1 MPYRTRCF
9 NPNCL
14 DRNCIETQY
23 CGESIS
29 FKNPK
34 ETLKKKDTIVSDS
47 HSSDSSVSSS
57 ASSVNYDKSKKLNGS
72 KSKSSVNSDSKS
84 SGSDSDSSSGDS
96 LFSSSSSTSSTSS
109 FSEQIVPNLIKKKK
123 IKQPSGI
130 NPKLNQ
136 NEDDDIV
143 FIECKDPAC
152 TDPNCNVQL
161 IQSGHKCNNLNCS
174 DKNCIPSANSPL
186 SSNCNDPHCSSCDN
200 GHGNNSNVRNTFLGI
215 AGVILLAM
223 IGYLTFIKIKA
234 RRSRNPTSKGYLLTE
249 MIKN

>member
-1 MPYRTRCF
+1 MSYRMRCYD
-9 NPNCL
+9 PNCL
-14 DRNCIETQY
+14 DQNCIVTQY
-23 CGESIS
+23 CGETIS
-29 FKNPK
+29 FKNTK
-34 ETLKKKDTIVSDS
+34 ETLKKKDTTVSDS

-57 ASSVNYDKSKKLNGS
+57 ASSVSYDKSKKLKGS
-72 KSKSSVNSDSKS
+72 KSKSSVNSNSE
-84 SGSDSDSSSGDS
+84 SDSDSSSSDS

-109 FSEQIVPNLIKKKK
+109 TSSFSEQVVPNLVKRKNIKS
-123 IKQPSGI
+123 SGKT
-130 NPKLNQ
+130 PKFNQ
-136 NEDDDIV
+136 NEEEDVV

-234 RRSRNPTSKGYLLTE
+234 RRSRNPTSKGYLTTE